1 MRLNPDLIRDILLKA
16 ELGSF
21 KILKNDDDDVNFF
34 KLLKDKNT
42 LKQFEEEK
50 EKYQK
55 PEAFLSYSNRE
66 IEYHTLFLKEAELIV
81 IKKNSIT
88 VTLEISDLTVAGH
101 NFVSNIRNDKNWNK
115 IKEIS
120 NNVGS
125 TSINTLIEISEKL
138 ISKLID
144 KEISLYQYF
153 LFQIFQKL
161 IQQFLLFLL

>member
-1 MRLNPDLIRDILLKA
+1 MQLNPDLIRDILLKA

-21 KILKNDDDDVNFF
+21 KILKNDDDVNFF

-55 PEAFLSYSNRE
+55 PEEFLSYSNRE

-81 IKKNSIT
+81 IEKNFIT
-88 VTLEISDLTVAGH
+88 VTPEISDLTVAGH

-144 KEISLYQYF
+144 KEISLYQ
-153 LFQIFQKL
+153 
-161 IQQFLLFLL
+161 

>member
-1 MRLNPDLIRDILLKA
+1 MQLNPDLIRDILLKA

-21 KILKNDDDDVNFF
+21 KILKNNDNDVNFF

-55 PEAFLSYSNRE
+55 PEEFLSYSNRE

-81 IKKNSIT
+81 IEKNSIT

-101 NFVSNIRNDKNWNK
+101 NFVSNIRYDKNWNK

-138 ISKLID
+138 ILKLID
-144 KEISLYQYF
+144 KEISLHQ
-153 LFQIFQKL
+153 
-161 IQQFLLFLL
+161 

>member
-1 MRLNPDLIRDILLKA
+1 MQLNPDLIRDILLKA

-55 PEAFLSYSNRE
+55 PEEFLSYSNRE

-138 ISKLID
+138 ILKLID
-144 KEISLYQYF
+144 KEISLYQ
-153 LFQIFQKL
+153 
-161 IQQFLLFLL
+161 

>member
-1 MRLNPDLIRDILLKA
+1 MQLNPDLIRDILLKA

-21 KILKNDDDDVNFF
+21 KILKNNDNDVNFF

-55 PEAFLSYSNRE
+55 PEEFLSYSNRE

-81 IKKNSIT
+81 IEKNSIT

-101 NFVSNIRNDKNWNK
+101 NFISNIRNDKNWNK

-138 ISKLID
+138 ILKLID
-144 KEISLYQYF
+144 KEISLHQ
-153 LFQIFQKL
+153 
-161 IQQFLLFLL
+161 

>member
-1 MRLNPDLIRDILLKA
+1 MKGGVIMQLNPDLIRDILLKA

-21 KILKNDDDDVNFF
+21 KILKNNDNDVNFF

-55 PEAFLSYSNRE
+55 PEEFLSYSNRE

-81 IKKNSIT
+81 IEKNSIT
-88 VTLEISDLTVAGH
+88 VTLKISDLTVAGH

-120 NNVGS
+120 NNIGS
-125 TSINTLIEISEKL
+125 TSINALIEISEKL

-144 KEISLYQYF
+144 KEISLCQ
-153 LFQIFQKL
+153 
-161 IQQFLLFLL
+161 

>member
-1 MRLNPDLIRDILLKA
+1 MQLNPDLIRDILLKA

-21 KILKNDDDDVNFF
+21 KILKNNDGDVNFF

-55 PEAFLSYSNRE
+55 PEELLSYSNRE

-144 KEISLYQYF
+144 KEISLHQ
-153 LFQIFQKL
+153 
-161 IQQFLLFLL
+161 

>member
-1 MRLNPDLIRDILLKA
+1 MQLNPDLIRDILLKA

-21 KILKNDDDDVNFF
+21 KILKNNDNDVNFF

-55 PEAFLSYSNRE
+55 PEEFLSYSNRE

-81 IKKNSIT
+81 IEKNSIT
-88 VTLEISDLTVAGH
+88 VTLEISGLTVAGH

-138 ISKLID
+138 ISEFID
-144 KEISLYQYF
+144 KEISLYQ
-153 LFQIFQKL
+153 
-161 IQQFLLFLL
+161 

>member
-1 MRLNPDLIRDILLKA
+1 MQLNPDLIRDILLKA

-42 LKQFEEEK
+42 LKQFEE
-50 EKYQK
+50 KYQK
-55 PEAFLSYSNRE
+55 PEEFLSYSNRE

-81 IKKNSIT
+81 IKKNSIN

-120 NNVGS
+120 NNVCS

-144 KEISLYQYF
+144 KEISLCQ
-153 LFQIFQKL
+153 
-161 IQQFLLFLL
+161 

>member
-1 MRLNPDLIRDILLKA
+1 MELNPDLIRDILLKA

-55 PEAFLSYSNRE
+55 PEEFLSYSNRE

-88 VTLEISDLTVAGH
+88 ITLEISDLTVAGH

-120 NNVGS
+120 NNIGS
-125 TSINTLIEISEKL
+125 TSINALIEISEKL

-144 KEISLYQYF
+144 KEISLYQ
-153 LFQIFQKL
+153 
-161 IQQFLLFLL
+161 

>member
-1 MRLNPDLIRDILLKA
+1 MELNPDLIGDILLKA

-55 PEAFLSYSNRE
+55 PEEFLSYSNRE

-81 IKKNSIT
+81 IEKNSIT
-88 VTLEISDLTVAGH
+88 VTLKISDLTVAGH

-120 NNVGS
+120 NNIGS
-125 TSINTLIEISEKL
+125 TSINALIEISEKL

-144 KEISLYQYF
+144 KEISLYQ
-153 LFQIFQKL
+153 
-161 IQQFLLFLL
+161 

>member
-1 MRLNPDLIRDILLKA
+1 MELNPDLIRDILLKA

-55 PEAFLSYSNRE
+55 PEEFLSYSNRE

-138 ISKLID
+138 ILKLID
-144 KEISLYQYF
+144 KEISLHQ
-153 LFQIFQKL
+153 
-161 IQQFLLFLL
+161 

>member
-1 MRLNPDLIRDILLKA
+1 MKGGVIMQLNPDLIRDILLKA

-21 KILKNDDDDVNFF
+21 KILKNNDNDVNFF

-55 PEAFLSYSNRE
+55 PEEFLSYSNRE

-81 IKKNSIT
+81 IEKNSIT

-138 ISKLID
+138 ILKLID
-144 KEISLYQYF
+144 KEISLHQ
-153 LFQIFQKL
+153 
-161 IQQFLLFLL
+161 

>member
-1 MRLNPDLIRDILLKA
+1 MPPALQCPLTWITSIWIQIDVSI
-16 ELGSF
+16 
-21 KILKNDDDDVNFF
+21 KIIH
-34 KLLKDKNT
+34 KDKNT
-42 LKQFEEEK
+42 LKQFEE
-50 EKYQK
+50 KYQK
-55 PEAFLSYSNRE
+55 PEEFLSYSNRE

-81 IKKNSIT
+81 IKKNSIN

-144 KEISLYQYF
+144 KEISLCQ
-153 LFQIFQKL
+153 
-161 IQQFLLFLL
+161 

>member
-1 MRLNPDLIRDILLKA
+1 MQLNPDLIRDILLKA

-21 KILKNDDDDVNFF
+21 KILKNNDNDVNFF

-55 PEAFLSYSNRE
+55 PEELLSYSNRE

-101 NFVSNIRNDKNWNK
+101 NFISNIRNDKNWNK

-144 KEISLYQYF
+144 KEISLHQ
-153 LFQIFQKL
+153 
-161 IQQFLLFLL
+161 

>member
-1 MRLNPDLIRDILLKA
+1 MKGGAVMQLNPDLIRDILLKA

-55 PEAFLSYSNRE
+55 PEEFLSYSNRE

-81 IKKNSIT
+81 IKKNSIN

-144 KEISLYQYF
+144 KEISLCQ
-153 LFQIFQKL
+153 
-161 IQQFLLFLL
+161 

>member
-1 MRLNPDLIRDILLKA
+1 MKGGVIMQLNPDLIRDILLKA

-21 KILKNDDDDVNFF
+21 KILKNNDNDVNFF

-55 PEAFLSYSNRE
+55 PEEFLSYSNRE

-138 ISKLID
+138 ILKLID
-144 KEISLYQYF
+144 KEISLHQ
-153 LFQIFQKL
+153 
-161 IQQFLLFLL
+161 

>member
-1 MRLNPDLIRDILLKA
+1 MQLNPDLIRDILLKA

-21 KILKNDDDDVNFF
+21 KILKNNDNDVNFF

-55 PEAFLSYSNRE
+55 PEEFLSYSNRE
-66 IEYHTLFLKEAELIV
+66 IEYPTLFLTEAELIV
-81 IKKNSIT
+81 IEKNSIT

-138 ISKLID
+138 ILKLID
-144 KEISLYQYF
+144 KEISLHQ
-153 LFQIFQKL
+153 
-161 IQQFLLFLL
+161 

>member
-1 MRLNPDLIRDILLKA
+1 MKGGVIMELNPDLIRDILLKA

-55 PEAFLSYSNRE
+55 PEEFLSYSNRE

-81 IKKNSIT
+81 IEKNSIT
-88 VTLEISDLTVAGH
+88 VTLKISDLTVAGH

-120 NNVGS
+120 NNIGS
-125 TSINTLIEISEKL
+125 TSINALIEISEKL

-144 KEISLYQYF
+144 KEISLYQ
-153 LFQIFQKL
+153 
-161 IQQFLLFLL
+161 

>member
-1 MRLNPDLIRDILLKA
+1 MKGGVIMQLNPDLIRDILLKA

-42 LKQFEEEK
+42 LKQFEEKK

-55 PEAFLSYSNRE
+55 PEEFLSYSNRE

-81 IKKNSIT
+81 IKKNSIN

-138 ISKLID
+138 I
-144 KEISLYQYF
+144 
-153 LFQIFQKL
+153 
-161 IQQFLLFLL
+161 QQFLLFLL

>member
-1 MRLNPDLIRDILLKA
+1 MQLNPDLIRDILLKA

-55 PEAFLSYSNRE
+55 PEEFLSYSNRE
-66 IEYHTLFLKEAELIV
+66 IEYHTFFLKEAELIV
-81 IKKNSIT
+81 IEKNFIT

-120 NNVGS
+120 NNIGS

-144 KEISLYQYF
+144 KEISLYQ
-153 LFQIFQKL
+153 
-161 IQQFLLFLL
+161 

>member
-1 MRLNPDLIRDILLKA
+1 MQLNPDLIRDILLKA

-55 PEAFLSYSNRE
+55 PEEFLSYSNRE

-81 IKKNSIT
+81 IKKNSIN

-138 ISKLID
+138 ISEFID
-144 KEISLYQYF
+144 KEISLYQ
-153 LFQIFQKL
+153 
-161 IQQFLLFLL
+161 

>member
-1 MRLNPDLIRDILLKA
+1 MQLNPDLIRDILLKA

-21 KILKNDDDDVNFF
+21 KILKNNDNDVNFF

-55 PEAFLSYSNRE
+55 PEEFLSYSNRE

-81 IKKNSIT
+81 IEKNSIT

-125 TSINTLIEISEKL
+125 ASINTLIEISEKL
-138 ISKLID
+138 ILKLID
-144 KEISLYQYF
+144 KEISLHQ
-153 LFQIFQKL
+153 
-161 IQQFLLFLL
+161 

>member
-1 MRLNPDLIRDILLKA
+1 MKGGVIMQLNPDLIRDILLKA

-21 KILKNDDDDVNFF
+21 KILKNNDNDVNFF

-55 PEAFLSYSNRE
+55 PEEFLSYSNRE

-81 IKKNSIT
+81 IEKNSIT

-138 ISKLID
+138 VSKLID
-144 KEISLYQYF
+144 KEISLHQ
-153 LFQIFQKL
+153 
-161 IQQFLLFLL
+161 

>member
-1 MRLNPDLIRDILLKA
+1 MKGGVIMELNPDLIRDILLKA

-55 PEAFLSYSNRE
+55 PEEFLSYSNRE

-81 IKKNSIT
+81 IEKNSIT
-88 VTLEISDLTVAGH
+88 VTLKISDLTVAGH

-120 NNVGS
+120 NSIGS
-125 TSINTLIEISEKL
+125 TSINALIEISEKL

-144 KEISLYQYF
+144 KEISLYQ
-153 LFQIFQKL
+153 
-161 IQQFLLFLL
+161 

>member
-1 MRLNPDLIRDILLKA
+1 MQLNPDLIRDILLKA

-21 KILKNDDDDVNFF
+21 KILKNNDNDVNFF

-55 PEAFLSYSNRE
+55 PEELLSYSNRE

-81 IKKNSIT
+81 IEKDSIT

-101 NFVSNIRNDKNWNK
+101 NFISNIRNDKNWNK

-138 ISKLID
+138 VSKLID
-144 KEISLYQYF
+144 KEISLHQ
-153 LFQIFQKL
+153 
-161 IQQFLLFLL
+161 